1 MTRRRLWQEDHQ
13 IARKEEQ
20 AVVEMTSCH
29 GLQVH
34 LQLFPASWELQQLS
48 QAQLEV

>member
-1 MTRRRLWQEDHQ
+1 MTRRWLWQEDHQ

-34 LQLFPASWELQQLS
+34 LQLFSCLLGTAAAQPS
-48 QAQLEV
+48 QLEV